1 MACRRPWV
9 SHLGPVDQTAHL
21 PETPVAFAG
30 AGRAS
35 TETAIAFAGAK
46 WAFWVRF
53 SVAEVMVVSMIA
65 VQGRALVMVVSRWSA
80 SAVAVVMVVSK
91 SPRCCALC
99 AKKFALRRCVI
110 VKARKSSPCVVIM
123 AQNWRFLA
131 CWAIFF
137 AETWLEG
144 LCWAKFFAETR
155 LEGACWAS
163 FFAIQQSCDP
173 VGRTL
178 SRRSPGSRLLY
189 WQC

>member
-1 MACRRPWV
+1 MVLVVSLVSTGRRAVV
-9 SHLGPVDQTAHL
+9 SAVSERVD
-21 PETPVAFAG
+21 
-30 AGRAS
+30 GRH
-35 TETAIAFAGAK
+35 
-46 WAFWVRF
+46 
-53 SVAEVMVVSMIA
+53 AEVSVVSTSLRRR
-65 VQGRALVMVVSRWSA
+65 G
-80 SAVAVVMVVSK
+80 
-91 SPRCCALC
+91 LC

-155 LEGACWAS
+155 LEGLCWAS
-163 FFAIQQSCDP
+163 FFATQQPWDP
-173 VGRTL
+173 TGRVVL
-178 SRRSPGSRLLY
+178 CRGPGRRPLY

>member
-53 SVAEVMVVSMIA
+53 SVAE
-65 VQGRALVMVVSRWSA
+65 
-80 SAVAVVMVVSK
+80 VMVVSK

-178 SRRSPGSRLLY
+178 SRRSPGSWPLY